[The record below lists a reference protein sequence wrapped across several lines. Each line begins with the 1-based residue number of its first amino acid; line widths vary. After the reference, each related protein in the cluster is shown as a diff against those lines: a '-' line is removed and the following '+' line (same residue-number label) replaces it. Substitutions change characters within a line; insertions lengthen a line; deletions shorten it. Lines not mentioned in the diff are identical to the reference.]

1 MEGERREAAATDI
14 EEDSGGAARRGK
26 GGGSPAQK
34 RMEASALSLSLS
46 LAVTSTATACGEG
59 EGKRARRWHRQ
70 ARRTGDDSPTRGNGV
85 RRAPPDKER
94 WLRIAGLSE
103 HALYHACAAPPR
115 PANQGAVS
123 GDSG

>member
-14 EEDSGGAARRGK
+14 GEDNGGAARRRK

-34 RMEASALSLSLS
+34 RMEASTLSLV
-46 LAVTSTATACGEG
+46 VTSTATACGEG
-59 EGKRARRWHRQ
+59 EGKRARQWHRQ

-85 RRAPPDKER
+85 RRAPLDKER
-94 WLRIAGLSE
+94 WLRTAGLSE
-103 HALYHACAAPPR
+103 HALYHACVAPPR

-123 GDSG
+123 GNSG